1 MTCRVVWVGLILA
14 LLGSPVVAQAQPEG
28 QSHRFV
34 HLGVDDGLSH
44 RAVTAIAQD
53 STGYLWIGT
62 KAGLN
67 RFDGRTMRAYH
78 HVRGDTTALPSYH
91 VAALLVDAEGT
102 LWVGTNAGLSRF
114 DRATESFRSYR
125 HVPNDPSG
133 LCGPT
138 VRRIAQDGAG
148 GLWVGTEEHGLCH
161 FDPERERFTR
171 VSVLGSALDEKS
183 IIMDFAPTPTGA
195 VWVSVAVTRGPL
207 VTCKLDRRTMS
218 CASNQPQLSNGWHT
232 MWSDAQGQLWALQK
246 QHGLIQLNADS
257 GTITTHVPITVQ
269 WGDGA
274 IAMLPN
280 GTVWAGTQRRGV
292 VSFHPERRTA
302 YPVQHDPG
310 DASSLGGY
318 DARTLFVDRQGIVW
332 VGHERGISYWTDAGS
347 PFQLYR
353 TSDGLSDERVN
364 GIHEARDGTV
374 WIATNGG
381 LNRLW
386 PSEERFRAYNP
397 AGQGSARADAVWQ
410 VYEDQVGTLWVGGKR
425 DGLMRLD
432 PETERFTSV
441 AGVAR
446 GVRSISEDRSGR
458 LWIGT
463 STGLFVRNPETENL
477 RAFRHDPARPHS
489 LPSDRVNRVYE
500 STDST
505 LWVATDEG
513 IARMTHTR
521 RDTVRFHRLG
531 YDAQDPTSLG
541 APVVWTMTETPAD
554 PGALWVGTFGGGM
567 CRLDISTEQFDCL
580 TAAEGL
586 PHNVVYGLMAD
597 AEGRL
602 WATTD
607 GGLARIDPRTQRI
620 VAFGADDGLQGD
632 AFDLMAY
639 HRGRS
644 GRLYVGGPRGFN
656 SFNPEA
662 TGVDQYAPPVLIAG
676 VRIFGQQRPGLLAPA
691 NDTLRLQ
698 PHETHLTLDIA
709 ALDYID
715 PRAIRYRYRLM
726 PSSVPT
732 GPLRDA
738 DAQPWS
744 EVYSTQP
751 VATYTNLAPGAY
763 TFEVHATNHAGVWSP
778 KTTQLHVIVQPAW
791 WQTVWVRWG
800 SLLALLGLVGGAVQW
815 RITRLRTQ
823 QMEQL
828 RVQRRLA
835 RERRQERHRIAQDLH
850 DGPIQDLYRVGHNL
864 DRLADTAPDHQPR
877 VFETRSAVNE
887 VAQRLRSVLVALRPP
902 HIEALGLPAALR
914 RLVRIT
920 SERAPTLCI
929 HVESAKNKTALGL
942 TDEAEYALYRIAQEA
957 LTNAVRH
964 AHATDVTLHLACMP
978 ASVQLTVSDN
988 GDGFRVPASLFDLAC
1003 EEHFGLVGAAE
1014 RAEAQGGTFQVKSAP
1029 GQGTTV
1035 LVQLPREEASGRFE
1049 RASAS

>member
-1 MTCRVVWVGLILA
+1 MTYHLFLVGLILG
-14 LLGSPVVAQAQPEG
+14 LLGADLAVQAQPQG
-28 QSHRFV
+28 QSYRFM

-44 RAVTAIAQD
+44 RTVTALAQD

-67 RFDGRTMRAYH
+67 RFDGRAMRGYH

-91 VAALLVDAEGT
+91 VAALLVDPEGT
-102 LWVGTNAGLSRF
+102 LWVGTNGGLSRF
-114 DRATESFRSYR
+114 DRTTESFRSYR
-125 HVPNDPSG
+125 HVPNDPAG

-148 GLWVGTEEHGLCH
+148 GLWIGTEEHGLCH
-161 FDPERERFTR
+161 FDPAHERFTR
-171 VSVLGSALDEKS
+171 VSVLGNTLDRKS

-195 VWVSVAVTRGPL
+195 VWVSVAVTRGPR
-207 VTCKLDRRTMS
+207 VTCQLDRRTMS
-218 CASNQPQLSNGWHT
+218 CASNPPQFSNGWHAI
-232 MWSDAQGQLWALQK
+232 WSDARGQLWALQK
-246 QHGLIQLNADS
+246 QRGLLRLNTDA
-257 GTITTHVPITVQ
+257 GTVVTHTPSAAQ

-274 IAMLPN
+274 VAMRPN
-280 GTVWAGTQRRGV
+280 GAIWAGTPRWGV
-292 VSFHPERRTA
+292 VRFHAGRRTA
-302 YPVQHDPG
+302 DPIRHDPG
-310 DASSLGGY
+310 DAASLGGY

-332 VGHERGISYWTDAGS
+332 VGHERGLSYWTDAGS

-386 PSEERFRAYNP
+386 PAEDRFRAYNP
-397 AGQGSARADAVWQ
+397 AEQGLADADAVWQ
-410 VYEDQVGTLWVGGKR
+410 VYEDRRGTIWVGGKR
-425 DGLMRLD
+425 DGLMRLN
-432 PETERFTSV
+432 PETGRFSLV
-441 AGVAR
+441 AGVAP

-463 STGLFVRNPETENL
+463 STGLFVRNPATGIL
-477 RAFRHDPARPHS
+477 RTFRHDPTRPNS

-531 YDAQDPTSLG
+531 YDAQDPASLG

-586 PHNVVYGLMAD
+586 PHNVVYGLMTDTA
-597 AEGRL
+597 GRL

-607 GGLARIDPRTQRI
+607 GGLARIDPHTQRI
-620 VAFGADDGLQGD
+620 VAFGADDGLQDD

-639 HRGRS
+639 HQGRS

-656 SFNPEA
+656 SFTPEA

-676 VRIFGQQRPGLLAPA
+676 VRIVGKRRPGFLAPA

-698 PHETHLTLDIA
+698 PHETHLTFDLA
-709 ALDYID
+709 ALDYIN
-715 PRAIRYRYRLM
+715 PQAIRYRYRLQSASA
-726 PSSVPT
+726 PIRARPDS
-732 GPLRDA
+732 
-738 DAQPWS
+738 DAQTWRQTHA
-744 EVYSTQP
+744 TQP

-763 TFEVHATNHAGVWSP
+763 TFEVHATNHAGVWST

-800 SLLALLGLVGGAVQW
+800 SLLAMVGLVGGAVRW
-815 RITRLRTQ
+815 RITRLRAQ

-835 RERRQERHRIAQDLH
+835 RERRQERHRIARDLH
-850 DGPIQDLYRVGHNL
+850 DGPIQDLYRVGHDL
-864 DRLADTAPDHQPR
+864 DRLADAAPDHQPR
-877 VFETRSAVNE
+877 VFETRNAVNE

-902 HIEALGLPAALR
+902 HIEALGLSAALR
-914 RLVRIT
+914 RLARIT
-920 SERAPTLCI
+920 AERAPTCCI
-929 HVESAKNKTALGL
+929 RMESAAHKRTLGL

-957 LTNAVRH
+957 LTNAVQH
-964 AHATDVTLHLACMP
+964 AQATDVTLHLVCMP

-988 GDGFRVPASLFDLAC
+988 GEGFRVPASLFDLAR

-1014 RAEAQGGTFQVKSAP
+1014 RAEAQGGTFQVKSTP

-1035 LVQLPREEASGRFE
+1035 RAKLPREQGAAHPKQTAAS
-1049 RASAS
+1049 